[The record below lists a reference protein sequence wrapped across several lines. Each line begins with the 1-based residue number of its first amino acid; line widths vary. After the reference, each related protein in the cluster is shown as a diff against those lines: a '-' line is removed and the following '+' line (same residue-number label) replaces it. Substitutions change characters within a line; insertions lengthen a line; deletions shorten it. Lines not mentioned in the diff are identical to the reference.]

1 MAGDEGATGRR
12 RFDGKAVI
20 VTGGGRGIGEATVHR
35 FAAEGGRVLLV
46 DIDSAGAER
55 VAADVAAAGAP
66 GEVAVCIGDIC
77 TMEGIERMVAEAV
90 GHWGRIDVVVN
101 NAVSPT
107 VGPLLELDE
116 EGWQRT
122 FDSSVTAVWRSV
134 RVAAPVMATTGGG
147 AFVNI
152 STNAALA
159 AIPGLG
165 AYGAAK
171 AGVIQLTRQ
180 IAVECAAQ
188 GIRANSITPGV
199 IMSPM
204 IAALVGLLDRTALDA
219 DLVSGPGQPAQLAAV
234 VAFLASDDAS
244 YVNGE
249 NIQVDG
255 GWFAKREPGGM
266 TFGIPGGPGM
276 T

>member
-1 MAGDEGATGRR
+1 MPTPDMPTPRFAGR
-12 RFDGKAVI
+12 AVI

-35 FAAEGGRVLLV
+35 FAAEGARVLLV
-46 DIDSAGAER
+46 DIDAAGAER
-55 VAADVAAAGAP
+55 VAAEVAASGGP
-66 GEVAVCIGDIC
+66 GEVAACIADIC
-77 TMEGIERMVAEAV
+77 TVEGVERMVAEAV
-90 GHWGRIDVVVN
+90 TRWGRLDVVVN
-101 NAVSPT
+101 NAVSPD
-107 VGPLLELDE
+107 VGPVLGLSE

-122 FDSSVTAVWRSV
+122 FDSSVTAVWRSAK
-134 RVAAPVMATTGGG
+134 AAVPVMASGGG
-147 AFVNI
+147 GVFVNI

-159 AIPGLG
+159 AVPGLG

-180 IAVECAAQ
+180 LAVECAEQ

-204 IAALVGLLDRTALDA
+204 IATLVGTLDRRSLDA

-249 NIQVDG
+249 NVQVDG
-255 GWFAKREPGGM
+255 GWFAKRSPGGM
-266 TFGIPGGPGM
+266 TFGMPA
-276 T
+276 

>member
-1 MAGDEGATGRR
+1 MAAQDTTAGR
-12 RFDGKAVI
+12 RFDGKVVI

-35 FAAEGGRVLLV
+35 FAGEGARVLLV
-46 DIDSAGAER
+46 DIDAAGAER
-55 VAADVAAAGAP
+55 VAAEVAGTEGA
-66 GEVAVCIGDIC
+66 GEVDVCIADIC
-77 TMEGIERMVAEAV
+77 SADGIERMVAEADRR
-90 GHWGRIDVVVN
+90 WGRLDVVIN
-101 NAVSPT
+101 NAVTPD
-107 VGPLLELDE
+107 VGPLLALGED
-116 EGWQRT
+116 GWQRT
-122 FDSSVTAVWRSV
+122 FDSSVTAVWRSAK
-134 RVAAPVMATTGGG
+134 AAVPVMARSGGG
-147 AFVNI
+147 SFVNI

-180 IAVECAAQ
+180 IAVECAAH

-204 IAALVGLLDRTALDA
+204 IAALVGTLDRARLDA
-219 DLVSGPGQPAQLAAV
+219 DLVTGPGQPAQLAAV
-234 VAFLASDDAS
+234 IAFLASDDAS

-255 GWFAKREPGGM
+255 GWFAKRAPGGL
-266 TFGIPGGPGM
+266 TFGMP

>member
-1 MAGDEGATGRR
+1 MEASGMTGPA
-12 RFDGKAVI
+12 RFDGRSVI

-35 FAAEGGRVLLV
+35 FAAEGARVLLV
-46 DIDSAGAER
+46 DIDTAGAER
-55 VAADVAAAGAP
+55 VAAEVAAAGAP
-66 GEVAVCIGDIC
+66 GEVAVCIADIC
-77 TMEGIERMVAEAV
+77 TADGIDRMVAEATTR
-90 GHWGRIDVVVN
+90 WGRLDVVVN
-101 NAVSPT
+101 NAVSPD
-107 VGPLLELDE
+107 VGPLLALAED
-116 EGWQRT
+116 GWQRT
-122 FDSSVTAVWRSV
+122 FDSSVTAVWRSAK
-134 RVAAPVMATTGGG
+134 AAVPVMAATGGG

-188 GIRANSITPGV
+188 GVRANSITPGV

-204 IAALVGLLDRTALDA
+204 IAALVGTLDRRTLDA

-234 VAFLASDDAS
+234 IAFLASDDAS

-255 GWFAKREPGGM
+255 GWFAKRQPGGM
-266 TFGIPGGPGM
+266 TFGMP

>member
-1 MAGDEGATGRR
+1 MAGPDSATAGR
-12 RFDGKAVI
+12 RFDERVVI

-35 FAAEGGRVLLV
+35 FTSEGAHVLLV
-46 DIDSAGAER
+46 DIDAAGAER
-55 VAADVAAAGAP
+55 VAADVSAADVP
-66 GEVAVCIGDIC
+66 GEVAVCIADVC
-77 TMEGIERMVAEAV
+77 TATGIDHMVDDAARR
-90 GHWGRIDVVVN
+90 WGRLDAVAN
-101 NAVSPT
+101 NAVTPV
-107 VGPLLELDE
+107 VGPLLTLDE
-116 EGWQRT
+116 AGWQRT
-122 FDSSVTAVWRSV
+122 FDSSVTAVWRSAK
-134 RVAAPVMATTGGG
+134 VAVPVMARTGGG

-188 GIRANSITPGV
+188 GVRANSITPGV

-204 IAALVGLLDRTALDA
+204 IAALVGTLDRARLDA
-219 DLVSGPGQPAQLAAV
+219 DLVTRPGQPAELAAV

-255 GWFAKREPGGM
+255 GWFAKRAPGGM
-266 TFGIPGGPGM
+266 TFGMP

>member
-1 MAGDEGATGRR
+1 MAAQDTMTSGQ
-12 RFDGKAVI
+12 RFAGKVAI

-35 FAAEGGRVLLV
+35 FAAEGGRVLIV
-46 DIDSAGAER
+46 DIDIAGAER
-55 VAADVAAAGAP
+55 VAAEVTAAGGL
-66 GEVAVCIGDIC
+66 GEVAVCIADVC
-77 TMEGIERMVAEAV
+77 TTAGIDRMVADAAAR
-90 GHWGRIDVVVN
+90 WARLDVVVN
-101 NAVSPT
+101 NAVTPE
-107 VGPLLELDE
+107 VGPLLALSE

-122 FDSSVTAVWRSV
+122 FDSSVTAVWRSA
-134 RVAAPVMATTGGG
+134 RAAVPVMARTGGG
-147 AFVNI
+147 SFVNI
-152 STNAALA
+152 STNAAMA

-204 IAALVGLLDRTALDA
+204 IAALVGTLDRARLDA
-219 DLVSGPGQPAQLAAV
+219 DLVTGPGQPAELAAV

-255 GWFAKREPGGM
+255 GWFAKRSPGGA
-266 TFGIPGGPGM
+266 TFGIPG
-276 T
+276 